1 MKKVSL
7 LALALSTTMAT
18 TVSAEVI
25 APVMP
30 AAAPCAAAPCP
41 CPKAFQG
48 FAFGGNI
55 GYGIGASNLRST
67 IATPTDAVTSSST
80 TPNTA
85 YQGVDG
91 GVLVGYTHRFNN
103 FALGLDF
110 YANWTNASGS
120 ASSGSTTGGV
130 TTTDTSKVSLQNT
143 LDLRATFGYVINNLV
158 MPKIM
163 LGWENAQYKIA
174 TTPASSMP
182 TLGSQS
188 ASKRLNGFLW
198 GAGVDFL
205 VAKNVVMGLE
215 YTGVALSKQTATYT
229 GVSASGIPATLTTK
243 IQPAAYNKFAA
254 TIKFVY

>member
-18 TVSAEVI
+18 TVASAEVI
-25 APVMP
+25 ATAMP
-30 AAAPCAAAPCP
+30 GAAPCAAAPCP

-55 GYGIGASNLRST
+55 GYGIGASNLKNNIAYPST
-67 IATPTDAVTSSST
+67 SAVST
-80 TPNTA
+80 GSVTPNTA

-110 YANWTNASGS
+110 YANWTNASGTYTSTATTS
-120 ASSGSTTGGV
+120 AGRSY
-130 TTTDTSKVSLQNT
+130 TDTTKVSLQNT

-163 LGWENAQYKIA
+163 LGWENAAYK
-174 TTPASSMP
+174 TTLNQQLSLTSTTGVAVA
-182 TLGSQS
+182 SQS
-188 ASKRLNGFLW
+188 KTSRLNGFPW
-198 GAGVDFL
+198 GG
-205 VAKNVVMGLE
+205 GR
-215 YTGVALSKQTATYT
+215 
-229 GVSASGIPATLTTK
+229 
-243 IQPAAYNKFAA
+243 
-254 TIKFVY
+254 